1 MNEMPHPSLP
11 GSHGGRDDRP
21 ARDHSVVADLVTRAK
36 NGNSQAW
43 NALVERYSPLIWSI
57 CRKYGIGGPAA
68 EDVAQC
74 VWLYLVKNLEN
85 LREPAALPGWLATTA
100 ERECGRVRR
109 ALSALPGNGQAL
121 KDMLDEQT
129 AAVENNLLV
138 AERHAALREAFANL
152 PPADQQLIA
161 LLIADPP
168 VPYVEISA
176 RLGIPVGSI
185 GPNRRRCLDK
195 MRRYPAI
202 AALISVDAETA

>member
-21 ARDHSVVADLVTRAK
+21 ARDYSLVADLVTRAK
-36 NGNSQAW
+36 NGDSQAW

-57 CRKYGIGGPAA
+57 CRQYGVGGPAA

-74 VWLYLVKNLEN
+74 VWLYLVKNLDN
-85 LREPAALPGWLATTA
+85 LREPAALPGWLVTTA
-100 ERECGRVRR
+100 KRECGRVRR
-109 ALSALPGNGQAL
+109 ALSALPSNGQAFE
-121 KDMLDEQT
+121 DMLDDQT
-129 AAVENNLLV
+129 ATVEHNLLV
-138 AERHAALREAFANL
+138 AERHAALREALADL
-152 PPADQQLIA
+152 PPDDQQLII

-168 VPYVEISA
+168 VPYAEISA
-176 RLGIPVGSI
+176 KLGIPVGSI